1 MTPQRTSAREA
12 GAPVLSYSSSRS
24 IGVPAAPRF
33 RTIQVYPKDLPI
45 LVRQADVRESDR
57 TRPSAAVV
65 ILAGHWRKRRNP
77 LQKEADNGRF

>member
-1 MTPQRTSAREA
+1 LFEA
-12 GAPVLSYSSSRS
+12 NVCADGSRRQ
-24 IGVPAAPRF
+24 GRPKCDF

-65 ILAGHWRKRRNP
+65 ILAGH
-77 LQKEADNGRF
+77 